1 MLPSSWISLI
11 LPKAR
16 NRLHQYSFL
25 LRFLP
30 LLTLGEASLDIM
42 YSNVPTELDGFLLEI
57 SRREEVLLAVM
68 LGWEHFFPRSFL
80 HTQAQRVPGPGAGAG
95 ITPVR
100 FSVADVQELLLLR
113 LERLKSENRQ
123 SSQDVWGYSE
133 QKRGTEQPLNHIGM
147 KKLSEAPPVLPSTL
161 LKTV

>member
-42 YSNVPTELDGFLLEI
+42 YSNVLTELDGFFLEI

-68 LGWEHFFPRSFL
+68 LR
-80 HTQAQRVPGPGAGAG
+80 
-95 ITPVR
+95 
-100 FSVADVQELLLLR
+100 
-113 LERLKSENRQ
+113 
-123 SSQDVWGYSE
+123 
-133 QKRGTEQPLNHIGM
+133 
-147 KKLSEAPPVLPSTL
+147 
-161 LKTV
+161 